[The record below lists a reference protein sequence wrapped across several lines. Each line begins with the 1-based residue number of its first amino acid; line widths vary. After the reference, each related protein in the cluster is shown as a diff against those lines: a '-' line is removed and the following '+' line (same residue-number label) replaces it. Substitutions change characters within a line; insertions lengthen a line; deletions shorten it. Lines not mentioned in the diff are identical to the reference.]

1 MGETL
6 MSGPLDK
13 LARPVVEEVS
23 FSDER
28 RERRPDVENSED
40 ERKTMIG
47 SFKKKAINASSK
59 FRHSLTKRSRR
70 SSRVHS
76 ISIEDVRDAEEA
88 QAVDAFRQILIL
100 EELLPAKHDDY
111 HMMLRFLKARKF
123 DIEKTKQMWADMLQW
138 RKEFGTDTI
147 MEDFDFKEVDEV
159 RKYYPQGH
167 HGVDKEGRP
176 VYIEQLG
183 KVDPNKLM
191 QVTDMDRYVKYH
203 VQEFEKTFAIKFPA
217 CSIAAKRHIDS
228 STTILDV
235 QGVGL
240 KNFNKAAR
248 DLITR
253 LQKIDGDNYP
263 ETLCRMFIINAGP
276 GFRMLWN
283 TIKSFLDPK
292 TTSKIHVLGNKYQSK
307 LLEIIDASELP
318 DFLGGTCTCAEHGG
332 CLNSDKGPWKDPD
345 LLKIVQ
351 NGEAKCARK
360 ITVSGSEEKTISE
373 TTIVYPKDI
382 ETLVGETLCKAE
394 NLQTAGNPRDFL
406 DHPQLSPVH
415 EEARLEKDRFPKAY
429 DCDDCIPMVDKVVDT
444 NWQKEAHDQKL
455 SALSK
460 SASSF
465 STMNVYP
472 ANDGIS
478 RQIFSGVMAVVM
490 GIATVVRF
498 TRGVPKKITEAA
510 LDYAEPTFGIN
521 SMKKGQGLPCGLSL
535 PPVSGAEYACIVK
548 RLGELED
555 RFSAVSKKPADL
567 APEKE
572 EILNAALKRVDAL
585 ENELAETKKA
595 LQDALAHQEELIAYL
610 EKKKK
615 KKKLRNLYLW

>member
-1 MGETL
+1 
-6 MSGPLDK
+6 MSGPLGK
-13 LARPVVEEVS
+13 HARPVAEEVS
-23 FSDER
+23 FNDER
-28 RERRPDVENSED
+28 RERRPDIENSED

-47 SFKKKAINASSK
+47 SFKKKAITASSK
-59 FRHSLTKRSRR
+59 FRHSLTRRSRR

-76 ISIEDVRDAEEA
+76 ISIEDVRDAEES

-100 EELLPAKHDDY
+100 EELLPTKHDDY

-123 DIEKTKQMWADMLQW
+123 DIEKTKQMWADMLKW

-147 MEDFDFKEVDEV
+147 MEDFDFKEIDEV
-159 RKYYPQGH
+159 RNYYPQGH

-248 DLITR
+248 DLITS

-332 CLNSDKGPWKDPD
+332 CLNSDKGPWKDPE
-345 LLKIVQ
+345 LLKIVH

-360 ITVSGSEEKTISE
+360 ITVAGSEEKTISE

-382 ETLVGETLCKAE
+382 ETLGGETFCKAE

-406 DHPQLSPVH
+406 EHPQLSPVH
-415 EEARLEKDRFPKAY
+415 EDARLEKERFPKAY

-444 NWQKEAHDQKL
+444 NWHKQAHDQKL
-455 SALSK
+455 ALSK
-460 SASSF
+460 SARTF
-465 STMNVYP
+465 SPMDACP

-478 RQIFSGVMAVVM
+478 RHIFSGVMAVVM

-498 TRGVPKKITEAA
+498 TRGTSKKITESA
-510 LDYAEPTFGIN
+510 YADPTFGAD
-521 SMKKGQGLPCGLSL
+521 SMKKGRGLPCDLSL
-535 PPVSGAEYACIVK
+535 PPVSGAEYACVVK
-548 RLGELED
+548 RLCELEE
-555 RFSAVSKKPADL
+555 RFSAVNKKS
-567 APEKE
+567 EKE
-572 EILNAALKRVDAL
+572 EILNAALKRVDVL

-595 LQDALAHQEELIAYL
+595 LQDALSHQEELIAYL